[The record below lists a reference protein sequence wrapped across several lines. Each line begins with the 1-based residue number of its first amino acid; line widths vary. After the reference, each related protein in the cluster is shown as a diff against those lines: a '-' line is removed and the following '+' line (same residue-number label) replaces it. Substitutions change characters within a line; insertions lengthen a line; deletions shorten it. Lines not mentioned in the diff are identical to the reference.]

1 MLPVTHIF
9 SRQQTWPGQVS
20 KRLDPICYGPQKL
33 VDFEKFNQWAQSPVS
48 TAKEVIAGLGF
59 SISQEK
65 EWTIFLQSQITSQ
78 KNELEF
84 RKSIVLKAISDNLDP
99 FLRNIIMVRAI
110 KYFRTMKKSIP
121 FFMLR
126 KAIPRGGSYYRR
138 VPKKSGNGYN
148 YYYNQETYERSK
160 GAHLGGPDTV
170 SGYLGNKIKN
180 ILSNGAQNPE
190 VFKNLVKKHGL
201 DKIESVMKE
210 LQKKGNLKISKGK
223 FYWVESE
230 G

>member
-190 VFKNLVKKHGL
+190 VFKNLVKKYGL
-201 DKIESVMKE
+201 DKIESMMKE